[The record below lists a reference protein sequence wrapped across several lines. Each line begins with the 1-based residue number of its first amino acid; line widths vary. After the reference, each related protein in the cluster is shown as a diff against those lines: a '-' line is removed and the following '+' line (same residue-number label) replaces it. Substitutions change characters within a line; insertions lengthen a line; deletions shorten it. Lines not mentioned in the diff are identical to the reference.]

1 MHIHFLGAAQT
12 VTGSCHI
19 IETKKARFAVD
30 YGMYQGNKTIEE
42 RNQNSQPYNAAGLDF
57 ILLTHAHIDHS
68 GLLPK
73 AVKDG
78 FAGTV
83 YCTEPTASLLDVM
96 LQDSAH
102 IQEMDASWQSKKR
115 ARAGLG
121 PVEPLYS
128 ADDAKKTLAKLKP
141 LAFDHQLTLPEYG
154 VRLSF
159 RRAGHILGASFLELE
174 IEEDGKVKTVVFS
187 GDLGRVSSLLMLDP
201 DIPAMKKPDYL
212 FLESTYGDRNHKSS
226 ESSLEELAG
235 AIQYSYTRGE
245 KVIIPSFAIERTQE
259 ILFILHQ
266 FYGEGKIPKDM
277 PVYVDSPLAI
287 KATEIFKQYYSQFDT
302 KVTRVVLDGQDPFS
316 LPTLKYT
323 PKAEDSQELNTLTGP
338 AIVISASGMCNAG
351 RIRHHLRHN
360 LWRSGASIVF
370 TGYQAIGTPGRRIV
384 DGAKTVSILG
394 ESVIVGA
401 KIYTIGGLSAHA
413 GQDDL
418 VGWAKAFVD
427 ENTTVFLVHGEK
439 KAQLALKARLEKE
452 LGVEALIPDYLDKL
466 DMDSAGVSVAEY
478 VPVAQD
484 IDWDAVAHNLRVD
497 LEGLEHHRPA
507 IVAKTPEEQL
517 AILGTI
523 NELKQRMHELVH
535 GNTP

>member
-1 MHIHFLGAAQT
+1 MHVHFLGAAQT
-12 VTGSCHI
+12 VTGSCHV
-19 IETKKARFAVD
+19 IETKKVRFAVD
-30 YGMYQGNKTIEE
+30 FGMYQGNKVIEE
-42 RNQNSQPYNAAGLDF
+42 RNQDSGLYNASTLDF

-83 YCTEPTASLLDVM
+83 YCTNPTATLLDVM

-102 IQEMDASWQSKKR
+102 IQEMDAIWQSKKR

-121 PVEPLYS
+121 PVEPLYTEE
-128 ADDAKKTLAKLKP
+128 DAKKILSKIKP
-141 LAFDHQLTLPEYG
+141 LAYDYQIELPKFG
-154 VRLSF
+154 VRFSF

-174 IEEDGKVKTVVFS
+174 VEEDGKMKTLVFS
-187 GDLGRVSSLLMLDP
+187 GDLGRTGALLMLDP
-201 DIPAMKKPDYL
+201 EVPAMKKPDYL

-226 ESSLEELAG
+226 QSSLEELAD
-235 AIQYSYTRGE
+235 AIHYSYKHGE

-266 FYGEGKIPKDM
+266 FYAEGKIPKNM

-287 KATEIFKQYYSQFDT
+287 KATEIFKQFYSHFDAS
-302 KVTRVVLDGQDPFS
+302 VTDVVLSGKDPFS

-323 PKAEDSQELNTLTGP
+323 PKPEESQELNTLDGP

-384 DGAKTVSILG
+384 DGAKTVGILG
-394 ESVIVGA
+394 ENVVCSA

-413 GQDDL
+413 GQDGL
-418 VGWAKAFVD
+418 VEWAKAFAG
-427 ENTTVFLVHGEK
+427 ENTTVFLVHGEE
-439 KAQLALKARLEKE
+439 KAQSALKARLENE
-452 LGVEALIPDYLDKL
+452 LRVKVFMPDYLEKITL
-466 DMDSAGVSVAEY
+466 DSAGV
-478 VPVAQD
+478 PVADYARAPQE
-484 IDWDAVAHNLRVD
+484 IDWDAVTLSLRVD

-507 IVAKTPEEQL
+507 IASKDFE
-517 AILGTI
+517 
-523 NELKQRMHELVH
+523 KQREILDKIHDLKLH
-535 GNTP
+535 LHALIHPAQS